1 MTRKLDGNYIVS
13 NTVTDTQIS
22 SAVTN
27 RANSAANTVRVSGN
41 SASTLDSISLNFVN
55 TASIN
60 VEVTLGVSGN
70 ANVAL
75 SANTS
80 NPAALGPQG
89 PQGAAGTA
97 GPQGVQGSAGT
108 TGPQGPQGV
117 QGATGATTAYIF
129 DGGGPL
135 NNYSEGPAFDCG
147 GVT

>member
-22 SAVTN
+22 STVTN

-41 SASTLDSISLNFVN
+41 SVSTLDGVSINFVN

-60 VEVTLGVSGN
+60 VTVTSGVSGN

-89 PQGAAGTA
+89 PQGA
-97 GPQGVQGSAGT
+97 
-108 TGPQGPQGV
+108 
-117 QGATGATTAYIF
+117 QGAAGAVTAYTF